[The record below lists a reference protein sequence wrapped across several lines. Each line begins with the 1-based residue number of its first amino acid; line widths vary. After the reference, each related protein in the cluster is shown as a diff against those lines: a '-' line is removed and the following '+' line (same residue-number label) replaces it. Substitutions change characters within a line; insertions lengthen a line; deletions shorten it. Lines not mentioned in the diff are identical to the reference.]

1 MNRPLFDRM
10 EQLFTELA
18 AAGEKIT
25 QYYAPTPF
33 RLFPK
38 GGISLFLSPKSC
50 SSGSLRS
57 AA

>member
-33 RLFPK
+33 RPEVMRWS
-38 GGISLFLSPKSC
+38 IQ
-50 SSGSLRS
+50 R
-57 AA
+57 